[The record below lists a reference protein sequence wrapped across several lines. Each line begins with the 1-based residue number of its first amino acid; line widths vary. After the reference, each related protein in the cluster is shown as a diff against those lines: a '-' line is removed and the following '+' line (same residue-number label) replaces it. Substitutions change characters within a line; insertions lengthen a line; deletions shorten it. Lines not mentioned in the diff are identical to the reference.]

1 MSDLRDE
8 LAEVIYSN
16 MGRSWGWPKYRD
28 ALDSP
33 RADLVAEYG
42 KRDATDAYAYAAT
55 AEQAANALLPIITR
69 ETERARAES
78 EAKARRFANL
88 LGNQAKY
95 LNDVL
100 PAEVLRQKADAW
112 DEGHKAGCAD
122 PYARYGQCDCGPN
135 PYRPEPCP
143 ICGGRN
149 GGHSMPC
156 TAEAQS

>member
-8 LAEVIYSN
+8 LAEAMARKWRNLHTNESP
-16 MGRSWGWPKYRD
+16 MAHQRMLAD
-28 ALDSP
+28 AI
-33 RADLVAEYG
+33 
-42 KRDATDAYAYAAT
+42 
-55 AEQAANALLPIITR
+55 LPIIER
-69 ETERARAES
+69 ETERARAEA

-88 LGNQAKY
+88 LGNQAKH

-100 PAEVLRQKADAW
+100 PAEIIRQKADAW

-143 ICGGRN
+143 TCGGRN

-156 TAEAQS
+156 TAEAQR

>member
-8 LAEVIYSN
+8 LAEALFDVI
-16 MGRSWGWPKYRD
+16 D
-28 ALDSP
+28 HE
-33 RADLVAEYG
+33 RADDWMQYEVREACTLAA
-42 KRDATDAYAYAAT
+42 DAI
-55 AEQAANALLPIITR
+55 LPIIER

-78 EAKARRFANL
+78 EAKARHFANL
-88 LGNQAKY
+88 LGNQAKH

-100 PAEVLRQKADAW
+100 PAEIIRQKADAW

-143 ICGGRN
+143 TCGGRN

-156 TAEAQS
+156 TGTLWGES